1 MYVLDAIGLEVGLL
15 NMSITNHA
23 KEMVCA
29 FTNIYDFVNNQFSN
43 VLQNDTEDLYEPTG
57 CWNPTFKANYNDI
70 NVLVQYALNHINRS
84 EEHTSELQSRGHLVC
99 RLLLEKK

>member
-1 MYVLDAIGLEVGLL
+1 MLLDLHSFPTRRSSDL
-15 NMSITNHA
+15 

-70 NVLVQYALNHINRS
+70 NVLVQYALNHINR
-84 EEHTSELQSRGHLVC
+84 LYDRGKAKNNFVISNNDGALK
-99 RLLLEKK
+99 LDEF